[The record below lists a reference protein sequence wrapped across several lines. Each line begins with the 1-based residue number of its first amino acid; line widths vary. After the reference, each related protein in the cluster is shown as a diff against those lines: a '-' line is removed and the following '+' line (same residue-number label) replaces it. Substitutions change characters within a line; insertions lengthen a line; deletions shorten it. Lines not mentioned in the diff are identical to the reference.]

1 MSIDNED
8 DLPGDNSK
16 RKMVRNKLYIKSTEE
31 ATTDM
36 EQDLEVI
43 RMDEWKISGKVWQD
57 KRPDK

>member
-36 EQDLEVI
+36 EQDIEVI
-43 RMDEWKISGKVWQD
+43 RVDE
-57 KRPDK
+57 